1 MELYELYITY
11 KQSRRGKR
19 RSADQVSFELNQFSR
34 LGALYDSMCSRT
46 YIPSSNYSFI
56 HRRPKPRE
64 VWACNMEHKIL
75 QTYLCDRFKP
85 ILEKMLTDRTFN
97 NRVGYGTHAA
107 INQVIEDIYT
117 ASCGYTKDCWIIK
130 LDLRG
135 YFPNINQDI
144 SWGIIEKAIIDN
156 YFGDVKDELLYI
168 AKVINYDNPQY
179 SSSRQ
184 SSYEEWQD
192 IAPYKSLYNKPYGTG
207 GAIGYLYWQLMSNGY
222 LSDIDKWIINN
233 ISPYYT
239 RFVDDMVIITDNKE
253 GVLLMI
259 PILRKMLQ
267 DIGIELHPKKFY
279 CQHYTKG
286 LEYLGYHIKP
296 PHRIHLN
303 RKIITRAFNAAKK
316 SHRRNYIATMNSYLG
331 MIKTSTDTEIV
342 VRLIDSV
349 PKRFNKDYKHYKI
362 S

>member
-1 MELYELYITY
+1 MELYELYKTY
-11 KQSRRGKR
+11 KESRRGKR

-34 LGALYDSMCSRT
+34 LGTLYDSICSRT
-46 YIPSSNYSFI
+46 YTPSSNYSFI

-107 INQVIEDIYT
+107 INRVIEDIYT
-117 ASCGYTKDCWIIK
+117 ASCGYTKDCWVIK

-144 SWGIIEKAIIDN
+144 SWGIIEKAITDN
-156 YFGDVKDELLYI
+156 YFRDVKDELLYI

-222 LSDIDKWIINN
+222 LSDIDKWIIHN

-239 RFVDDMVIITDNKE
+239 RFVDDMVIVSDNKD

-259 PILRKMLQ
+259 PALRALLRKI
-267 DIGIELHPKKFY
+267 DIELHPHKFY
-279 CQHYTKG
+279 CQYYTKG
-286 LEYLGYHIKP
+286 LEFLGYHIKP
-296 PHRIHLN
+296 KHRIHIN
-303 RKIITRAFNAAKK
+303 KKIILKALRAVKQK
-316 SHRRNYIATMNSYLG
+316 DRDNYIARVNSYLG
-331 MIKTSTDTEIV
+331 MVKISTDTNV
-342 VRLIDSV
+342 ARLLLDNVSD
-349 PKRFNKDYKHYKI
+349 KYNKDYIKMKI